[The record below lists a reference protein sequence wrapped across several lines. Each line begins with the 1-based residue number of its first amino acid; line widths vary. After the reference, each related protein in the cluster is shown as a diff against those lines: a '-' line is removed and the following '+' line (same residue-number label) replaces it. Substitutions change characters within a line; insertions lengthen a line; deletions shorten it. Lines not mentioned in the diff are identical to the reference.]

1 MAVVGPGG
9 CLGRFPEPFQMAY
22 LGACWKRGWLSRW
35 HSVLALLPS
44 FSYPPHP

>member
-9 CLGRFPEPFQMAY
+9 SLGRFPGPFQLGY
-22 LGACWKRGWLSRW
+22 LGARWKRGWLSRG
-35 HSVLALLPS
+35 HGVLAFLPS